1 MPRKLDY
8 FTFVMHAP
16 DDYFYYKNAP
26 YPTNNV
32 IADQEFV
39 MTRMGP
45 KVRLKAPTDSD
56 INSIPF
62 REESYYFANS

>member
-1 MPRKLDY
+1 
-8 FTFVMHAP
+8 MHAP

-26 YPTNNV
+26 YPTNAV

-45 KVRLKAPTDSD
+45 KVRLKAATDND
-56 INSIPF
+56 ISSIPF
-62 REESYYFANS
+62 REESYYYANS